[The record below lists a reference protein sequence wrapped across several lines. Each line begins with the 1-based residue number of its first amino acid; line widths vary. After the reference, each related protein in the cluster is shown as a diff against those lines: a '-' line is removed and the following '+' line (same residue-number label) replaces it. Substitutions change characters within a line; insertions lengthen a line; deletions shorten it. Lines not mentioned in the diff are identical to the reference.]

1 MAYFDQP
8 TQSHRYGKGCQP
20 WSKKLLEAFAG
31 LDNSIASTIPK
42 VCDGILLIILG
53 LLVAKLLEVALRAM
67 LIRARF
73 DSLIEKAGVARALK
87 GIGIRQQSS
96 LFFPKLAY
104 FLVIIL
110 LARTASDA
118 SGLVAISS
126 AIGDF
131 FSYIPNLVAAVLL
144 LILGTTVGQFVGQMV
159 TQAAEG
165 SGIDSASALG
175 KLVSALI
182 VFIVAMMAMSQL
194 KIETEM
200 VRIVTSFVLGAAAM
214 ALGLSF
220 GLGTWGIV
228 RNIVTGFYT
237 RTVLAVGRVEIAG
250 QSGILTAITAT
261 HTVLNSEGQ
270 EILVANSTSLEQ
282 TSKQ

>member
-1 MAYFDQP
+1 MEQ
-8 TQSHRYGKGCQP
+8 
-20 WSKKLLEAFAG
+20 KLLEAFAG
-31 LDNSIASTIPK
+31 LGNLIASAIPK
-42 VCDGILLIILG
+42 VCVGILLIILG
-53 LLVAKLLEVALRAM
+53 LLVAKLLEVALRTM

-73 DSLIEKAGVARALK
+73 DSLIEKAGVARALQR
-87 GIGIRQQSS
+87 IGIRQQSS

-104 FLVIIL
+104 FLVIVL

-118 SGLVAISS
+118 LGLVAISS

-131 FSYIPNLVAAVLL
+131 FSYLPNFVAAVLL
-144 LILGTTVGQFVGQMV
+144 LILGTTVGRFAGQMV

-165 SGIDSASALG
+165 SGVDSAAALG
-175 KLVSALI
+175 KVVQALI

-200 VRIVTSFVLGAAAM
+200 VRIVTSFVLAAAAL

-220 GLGTWGIV
+220 GLGTWGVV

-237 RTVLAVGRVEIAG
+237 RKVLAIGKRVEIAG

-270 EILVANSTSLEQ
+270 EILVANSTFLEQ